1 VKAMMKRFL
10 LACGLSVAALMV
22 SCGGVGADG
31 TGPSGND
38 GSDGNTV
45 NVGVATGITETTVTV
60 GGVSYERRS
69 ADVTDG
75 FGKPIGADELRLGMW
90 LEVSG
95 VVDEASAAATAQ
107 TIRVRPA
114 ARGVVSAVDGGGFTV
129 TVLQSTARYDNAA
142 TVVEG
147 ADSAAAI
154 AAGDVVEV
162 HGPLGVDSG
171 TVEASRIERLVVG
184 VRKPVEL
191 RGRVSA
197 IDTAARMLTVGRQ
210 AVRYDVAALTLRQAL
225 ANGQVVRV
233 SSAAAP
239 VAGQPW
245 SVERMTSDQPLPDN
259 LGFVYAEG
267 VTTDWLSGPAFTL
280 EGVPVN
286 AISANNRGA
295 VTNNGQRVAV
305 IGSLVA
311 GTLNA
316 KSVARSL
323 PGQPVVFVLS
333 AALTDYQ
340 SIADFRVRGVTIDA
354 TSAVFVG
361 GAPTLLANGRRVKV
375 TGSVSGRKLI
385 ATKVEFLSG

>member
-1 VKAMMKRFL
+1 VRLVLRRWFL
-10 LACGLSVAALMV
+10 LACAALLG
-22 SCGGVGADG
+22 CGGAGTDG
-31 TGPSGND
+31 TGPS
-38 GSDGNTV
+38 GNTV

-60 GGVSYERRS
+60 GGVSYERS
-69 ADVTDG
+69 GAEVTDG
-75 FGKPIGADELRLGMW
+75 FGQAKSADNLRLGMW

-95 VVDEASAAATAQ
+95 TVDETSGVATAQ

-114 ARGVVSAVDGGGFTV
+114 ARGVVNAVDGGGFTV

-142 TVVEG
+142 TVIEG
-147 ADSAAAI
+147 ADAASDI

-162 HGPLGVDSG
+162 HGPLGVGSG
-171 TVEASRIERLVVG
+171 TVEASRIERLSPA

-191 RGRVSA
+191 RGRVS
-197 IDTAARMLTVGRQ
+197 DVDSAARTLTVGRQ
-210 AVRYDVAALTLRQAL
+210 AVRYDAAALTLRQAL
-225 ANGQVVRV
+225 ADGQVVRV
-233 SSAAAP
+233 SSLSAP

-267 VTTDWLSGPAFTL
+267 VTTDWATGPLFTL

-286 AISANNRGA
+286 ATSANNKGV

-333 AALTDYQ
+333 AALTEYQ

-354 TSAVFVG
+354 TSAVFAG
-361 GAPTLLANGRRVKV
+361 GAAAELANGRRVKV
-375 TGSVSGRKLI
+375 TGSVSGRRLI

>member
-1 VKAMMKRFL
+1 
-10 LACGLSVAALMV
+10 
-22 SCGGVGADG
+22 
-31 TGPSGND
+31 
-38 GSDGNTV
+38 
-45 NVGVATGITETTVTV
+45 
-60 GGVSYERRS
+60 
-69 ADVTDG
+69 
-75 FGKPIGADELRLGMW
+75 MW

-114 ARGVVSAVDGGGFTV
+114 ARGVVSAVDGSGFTV

-154 AAGDVVEV
+154 VAGDVVEV

-191 RGRVSA
+191 RGRVNG
-197 IDTAARMLTVGRQ
+197 IDTAARTLTVGRQ
-210 AVRYDVAALTLRQAL
+210 AVRYDTAALTLRQAL

-259 LGFVYAEG
+259 LGFAYAEG
-267 VTTDWLSGPAFTL
+267 VTTDWVSGPTFTL
-280 EGVPVN
+280 EAVPVN
-286 AISANNRGA
+286 ATSANNRGA

-385 ATKVEFLSG
+385 ATTVEFLSA